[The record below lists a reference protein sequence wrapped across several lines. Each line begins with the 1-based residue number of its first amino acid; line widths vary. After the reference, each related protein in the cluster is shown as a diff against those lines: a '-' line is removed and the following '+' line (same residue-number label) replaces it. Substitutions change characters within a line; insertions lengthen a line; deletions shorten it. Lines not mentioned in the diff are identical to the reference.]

1 MFKDRHEAGKLLAK
15 ALAKY
20 KNNKVVVFALPR
32 GGVVIGYEVA
42 KALKS
47 PLDIIVTRKIG
58 YPNNPEYAICVVDEK
73 GSLLCNESE
82 IKFVNQDWLQEEI
95 LREQKEAERR
105 VALYRG
111 KQQPKEIENK
121 VAIIVD
127 DGIATGFTMR
137 LAVRSIKIQNPK
149 KIIVAVPVAP
159 TEAIQELKEEGADEI
174 ITLLPPEEFMGAVGT
189 HYMQFEQVE
198 DSEVINLLQE
208 DKNP

>member
-174 ITLLPPEEFMGAVGT
+174 ITLLPPEEFMGAVGA